1 MGAKK
6 RFIIIKD
13 LIQAP
18 HLLATKTAATTTV
31 EYFLFT
37 NVCRKTSQTAQQQR
51 KPKTQTQ
58 KPKDKEDTKDYE
70 TKRIAQW
77 MEEEEEE
84 EEEGKRKLTT
94 QVRRRKTI
102 WEDTLPLRLH
112 SKYCHIRA

>member
-1 MGAKK
+1 
-6 RFIIIKD
+6 
-13 LIQAP
+13 
-18 HLLATKTAATTTV
+18 
-31 EYFLFT
+31 
-37 NVCRKTSQTAQQQR
+37 VCRKTSQTAQQQQ

-70 TKRIAQW
+70 TKIIAQW
-77 MEEEEEE
+77 KEEEE
-84 EEEGKRKLTT
+84 EEEGERKLTT

>member
-1 MGAKK
+1 
-6 RFIIIKD
+6 
-13 LIQAP
+13 
-18 HLLATKTAATTTV
+18 
-31 EYFLFT
+31 
-37 NVCRKTSQTAQQQR
+37 VCRKTSQTAQQQR

-70 TKRIAQW
+70 TKKIAQW
-77 MEEEEEE
+77 KEE